1 MACYIQDRN
10 VFFEQSRGRCQHCTK
25 STKSVDHLA
34 TGCDRMLAHD
44 YTRRHNEVLKCLH
57 LMACRTFGF
66 SRNKKLKTH
75 RVSSLLDNERAQI
88 TVDSQ
93 ILTDTRVRYNKP
105 DMVIFDKIQKLITI
119 VEVGITSQDC
129 LQTVE
134 VEKF

>member
-1 MACYIQDRN
+1 
-10 VFFEQSRGRCQHCTK
+10 
-25 STKSVDHLA
+25 
-34 TGCDRMLAHD
+34 
-44 YTRRHNEVLKCLH
+44 
-57 LMACRTFGF
+57 MACRTFGF

-75 RVSSLLDNERAQI
+75 RVSSFLDNERAHI